1 MTSVLICPECAAEN
15 PLDAEN
21 CLNCQAPLDGI
32 EPSEVTPTDGVD
44 QNEEDFLPP
53 AEEDLTDLI
62 HSLRQ
67 DDDLSDLSMFNQ
79 DDLTSSPEDAEE
91 IKVQAEDDAEP
102 DVPDWLNRI
111 RQRAQSEMDSVGEVT
126 QKIRT
131 ARESLEEDKKE
142 DQRRQY
148 ESVIEKIHRDE
159 GEPIPTAA
167 DQEGESLEESR
178 DQEGGDP
185 DWLARIRQKQ
195 APQAEEEQRDYSE
208 REGDSLL
215 QWLVALED
223 GVEESE
229 GDTEPDEEKLDKTV
243 EDTQEVPISSAALD
257 ATQEITVGKRKPTR
271 RKASVLSISREE
283 QSRADQLTATIL
295 DEKAPRPLRTA
306 QKAYFPQG
314 IRLVIVLLLI
324 AILSLAL
331 FYRVPADLPGS
342 EPAPQNL
349 AVLEWAEALPAEAT
363 LLFVLDYQAAF
374 SAELELIAQPVL
386 EVILRDSREISILSS
401 TPAGGLLF
409 DRLVD
414 TDLQAESMQV
424 RDLGYYPVGAFG
436 AYGLA
441 HQVQSG
447 WQIRNQPGFTKALPT
462 EPFAGIVI
470 LGDDYEG
477 AMAWIEQLSSLM
489 PSSPIVLL
497 VSAQAEPLLLPYW
510 ESGQV
515 VGMIGGMADAVK
527 LGGQTSSL
535 PNKWQAYQMG
545 IVMMILLLLIGA
557 SMPAR
562 DQHDGEGEDMR

>member
-1 MTSVLICPECAAEN
+1 MG
-15 PLDAEN
+15 
-21 CLNCQAPLDGI
+21 GI
-32 EPSEVTPTDGVD
+32 EPSEVVAD
-44 QNEEDFLPP
+44 QGEDEFLPQ
-53 AEEDLTDLI
+53 AEDDLTDLI
-62 HSLRQ
+62 HSLKQ
-67 DDDLSDLSMFNQ
+67 DDGLSNLSMFNGE
-79 DDLTSSPEDAEE
+79 DLSSSPEDAEE
-91 IKVQAEDDAEP
+91 TEGQAEGDAEP
-102 DVPDWLNRI
+102 DVPEWLNRI
-111 RQRAQSEMDSVGEVT
+111 RQRAQTEADSVGEVT

-131 ARESLEEDKKE
+131 AHEILEEDNKE

-148 ESVIEKIHRDE
+148 ESVIEKIHRE
-159 GEPIPTAA
+159 
-167 DQEGESLEESR
+167 EGESAPTEAAKKGEPLK
-178 DQEGGDP
+178 EGGAQKMEDP
-185 DWLARIRQKQ
+185 DWLRRIRQKHG
-195 APQAEEEQRDYSE
+195 PREGEEQGDYSG

-229 GDTEPDEEKLDKTV
+229 GDFEPDAGKLDKAV
-243 EDTQEVPISSAALD
+243 EDTQEVPMTSAAVD
-257 ATQEITVGKRKPTR
+257 ATQEITVGKRKSSR
-271 RKASVLSISREE
+271 RKTSVLSISREE
-283 QSRADQLTATIL
+283 QSRADQLAATII

-306 QKAYFPQG
+306 QKSYFPRG
-314 IRLVIVLLLI
+314 IRLAVGLLLI
-324 AILSLAL
+324 AILCLAL
-331 FYRVPADLPGS
+331 FYRAPADMPARD
-342 EPAPQNL
+342 PAPQNL
-349 AVLEWAEALPAEAT
+349 AVFEWAEALPAEAT

-374 SAELELIAQPVL
+374 SAELELIAQPIL
-386 EVILRDSREISILSS
+386 EVVLRDSREISILSS

-414 TDLQAESMQV
+414 TDLRAESMQV

-441 HQVQSG
+441 HQAQSG
-447 WQIRNQPGFTKALPT
+447 WQIRNQPGFTKVLPT

-545 IVMMILLLLIGA
+545 IVMMILLLLIGV